1 MYVLTIVHT
10 LFIEI
15 QTVLFTSI
23 TMNEGNDNSKEND
36 PQIMEGG
43 ITTKPYPK
51 DNHPLDVIQQETA
64 RYETRLRTLLIALCG
79 GDPYKEGNSRSSESH
94 GTGGVPDGM
103 MQRDLGTGIPKH
115 MHDGD
120 ETIEL
125 KTDEYRVVEEGEA
138 LIYEVAFEIANHAK
152 SVLHEMDTEKIAVPI
167 ERQEIVDEVTSY
179 FDSVIGNV
187 LQKSLPDERLRM
199 LLALQTLQ
207 ENVCELVV
215 ATTSEDKDRYL
226 MLLKN
231 AINYIVDGVAQ
242 RGINK
247 SVTLQINV

>member
-1 MYVLTIVHT
+1 M
-10 LFIEI
+10 
-15 QTVLFTSI
+15 
-23 TMNEGNDNSKEND
+23 
-36 PQIMEGG
+36 
-43 ITTKPYPK
+43 
-51 DNHPLDVIQQETA
+51 
-64 RYETRLRTLLIALCG
+64 R
-79 GDPYKEGNSRSSESH
+79 GDPYKDGEIPGSESY

-103 MQRDLGTGIPKH
+103 MQRDLGTGIPKY

-125 KTDEYRVVEEGEA
+125 KTDEYRIVEEGEA

-152 SVLHEMDTEKIAVPI
+152 SVLHEMDTEKISVPVD
-167 ERQEIVDEVTSY
+167 RREIVDEVTSY
-179 FDSVIGNV
+179 FDTVVGNV
-187 LQKSLPDERLRM
+187 LQKTIPDERLRM
-199 LLALQTLQ
+199 LLALQALR

-231 AINYIVDGVAQ
+231 AINYIVDGVAR